1 MKPFIMIAPNGAHKT
16 KIDIPTIPLT
26 ADEIALEAVRCES
39 AGANGIHLHVRDVYL
54 NHCLDYKLYK
64 NHISKIKKKLPKF
77 FIQVT
82 TESAGR
88 FNPEAQRQLIDN
100 LLPSGASISIK
111 EMWKEPDKKILANF
125 YHRSQEN
132 GTEVQHIIYDKSD
145 ILLLSH
151 AIKTGIIPRKALSY
165 LLVLGRH
172 DIVQESMPE
181 DFFPLYAECEKKLSF
196 QDCKKMLCAFGRN
209 EISCLVTGVRFGFD
223 CRIGFENNHL
233 NEDGSF
239 SSSNAE
245 RVAFLYQKIK
255 QIF

>member
-1 MKPFIMIAPNGAHKT
+1 
-16 KIDIPTIPLT
+16 
-26 ADEIALEAVRCES
+26 
-39 AGANGIHLHVRDVYL
+39 
-54 NHCLDYKLYK
+54 
-64 NHISKIKKKLPKF
+64 
-77 FIQVT
+77 
-82 TESAGR
+82 
-88 FNPEAQRQLIDN
+88 
-100 LLPSGASISIK
+100 
-111 EMWKEPDKKILANF
+111 ANF

-132 GTEVQHIIYDKSD
+132 GTEVQHIIYDRSD

-172 DIVQESMPE
+172 DIVQESTPE
-181 DFFPLYAECEKKLSF
+181 DFFPLYSECEKKLSF
-196 QDCKKMLCAFGRN
+196 LDCKKMLCAFGRN

-245 RVAFLYQKIK
+245 RVAFLCQKIE
-255 QIF
+255 QIV